1 MLRFE
6 EINYAY
12 LLLLI
17 PIWVLAYKWS
27 LQQNNLTW
35 KQLGNP
41 QLLVKYFFTQRNVVR
56 YRQWTLFIVFILLVI
71 SLVNP
76 QMGKKKEKAKSQNID
91 VFIALDVSQ
100 SMLCTD
106 IQPDRLSRA
115 QIWIRQFI
123 HRFPSERMGFISFA
137 GSAYLHSPLTTD
149 LATLLTMSAAAS
161 PKNLGTQGTAI
172 AEAIALAEKSF
183 ADEEGFHKVIVLISD
198 GEDHE
203 GEIEKQ
209 VRSAKQKGIS
219 IFCIPVGTEQG
230 SQVPSLFREYEQF
243 RKDNEGN
250 VIVSKSNMDL
260 LKKMASDSGGEVIG
274 LDSGEEGFELMKK
287 RFSNLSRKEIT
298 YQSFSAYRSSYQ
310 YFLFFAFILIIL
322 ETFCKRL
329 YNERQ

>member
-12 LLLLI
+12 LLVLI
-17 PIWVLAYKWS
+17 PILVLAYKIS
-27 LQQNNLTW
+27 RQQNTSMW

-41 QLLVKYFFTQRNVVR
+41 LLLVKYLYAHGKLVR
-56 YRQWTLFIVFILLVI
+56 FRQWILFIVFILLII

-76 QMGKKKEKAKSQNID
+76 QMGKKKEKSRSQNID
-91 VFIALDVSQ
+91 VFITLDVSQ

-115 QIWIRQFI
+115 QIWIKQFI

-149 LATLLTMSAAAS
+149 LATLLTMSASAS

-183 ADEEGFHKVIVLISD
+183 ADEEGFHKVILLISD

-203 GEIEKQ
+203 GEIDEQ
-209 VRSAKQKGIS
+209 VRSAKQKGIT
-219 IFCIPVGTEQG
+219 IFCIPVGTDLG
-230 SQVPSLFREYEQF
+230 SQVPSMYREYEQF

-250 VIVSKSNMDL
+250 VVISKSNMEL
-260 LKKMASDSGGEVIG
+260 MKKIAEDSGGELIG

-298 YQSFSAYRSSYQ
+298 YQSFSSYRSGYQ
-310 YFLFFAFILIIL
+310 YFLFFAFVLLCL
-322 ETFCKRL
+322 ETYWKRSN
-329 YNERQ
+329 NEQL